1 MISARL
7 FSDIGKHLLLFI
19 TVIRSLDLPAQPSKS
34 SSNDLTITIDSKIL
48 KEKLNAFVSLPEGY
62 HKTTAAYPVVYVL
75 DGESFFTL
83 TSNAAITLIKDKT
96 IPPCI
101 IIGIKSLDR
110 QRDFTTPVDKNADQD
125 NEINI
130 SGGADRFLD
139 YLEKELIP
147 TISNKYRTQ
156 PYRVII
162 GHSMGGLLVY
172 HALYSKPELFQAHI
186 SIDGSLWWNKG
197 SVGKSFIHYLG
208 EHPQFKGKL
217 FECRKDISQPVRFPV
232 NMELLQYLEKN
243 RPVRLQYKYVEL
255 KNVNHATVVA
265 PGIYGGLAFVF

>member
-1 MISARL
+1 M
-7 FSDIGKHLLLFI
+7 FKHILIFI
-19 TVIRSLDLPAQPSKS
+19 TTIISVELPAQPSKS
-34 SSNDLTITIDSKIL
+34 LPSDLTITIDSKIL
-48 KEKLNAFVSLPEGY
+48 KEKLKVFVYLPEGY
-62 HKTTAAYPVVYVL
+62 NQTAAAYPVVFVL

-101 IIGIKSLDR
+101 IIGITSLDR

-125 NEINI
+125 HDINI

-156 PYRVII
+156 PYRIII

-172 HALYSKPELFQAHI
+172 HALYSKPELFQANI

-197 SVGKSFIHYLG
+197 SVGKSFILYLS

-217 FECRKDISQPVRFPV
+217 FECRKEISQPVRFPV

-243 RPVRLQYKYVEL
+243 RPLRLQYKYLEL
-255 KNVNHATVVA
+255 KNVNHATVVS
-265 PGIYGGLAFVF
+265 PGIYAGLAFVFKS

>member
-1 MISARL
+1 MIKLILILA
-7 FSDIGKHLLLFI
+7 ILLSSF
-19 TVIRSLDLPAQPSKS
+19 DLTSQ
-34 SSNDLTITIDSKIL
+34 SSNTLSTDLSLTIESKIL
-48 KEKLNAFVSLPEGY
+48 KEKLKAFVYLPEGY
-62 HKTTAAYPVVYVL
+62 NKTTLV
-75 DGESFFTL
+75 
-83 TSNAAITLIKDKT
+83 KDKT

-101 IIGIKSLDR
+101 IIGITSLDR

-125 NEINI
+125 NDMNT

-139 YLEKELIP
+139 YLEKELVP

-172 HALYSKPELFQAHI
+172 HSLYSKPELFQAHI

-197 SVGKSFIHYLG
+197 SVGKSFIQYLSL
-208 EHPQFKGKL
+208 HPQYKGKL

-243 RPVRLQYKYVEL
+243 RPLRLQYKYLEL
-255 KNVNHATVVA
+255 KNVNHATVVS
-265 PGIYGGLAFVF
+265 PGIYGGLAFVFK